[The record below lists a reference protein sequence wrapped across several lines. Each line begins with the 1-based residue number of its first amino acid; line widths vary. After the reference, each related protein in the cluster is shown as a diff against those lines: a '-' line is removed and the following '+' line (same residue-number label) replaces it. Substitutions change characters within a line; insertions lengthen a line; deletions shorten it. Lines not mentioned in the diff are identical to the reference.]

1 MAALFFQWTY
11 RQCNNYMP
19 PFWRHNN
26 KRTYLFSKIFKV
38 ISRLSIDSFLLTKN
52 DDIIGTIMIFHGQF
66 YANKGNNSVFLKIT
80 EKKLC
85 HAHLHLLSN
94 TNAKFELNQ
103 WRNVGQNCTLLCLE
117 LFLCLFIGKNVLIYN
132 KISV

>member
-1 MAALFFQWTY
+1 M
-11 RQCNNYMP
+11 
-19 PFWRHNN
+19 
-26 KRTYLFSKIFKV
+26 FSKIFKV

-80 EKKLC
+80 EKKKLC

-94 TNAKFELNQ
+94 TNVKFELNQ
-103 WRNVGQNCTLLCLE
+103 
-117 LFLCLFIGKNVLIYN
+117 
-132 KISV
+132 